1 MGVTTRKDPP
11 GLNPHSEH
19 PAGITRLWLAIGV
32 IWSIGWLLFVA
43 WREVVDQIS
52 PIPTDFFLLPLIILA
67 PWLITA
73 SVLVGRWVAV
83 GFNSPSEPT

>member
-1 MGVTTRKDPP
+1 MSSTRR
-11 GLNPHSEH
+11 
-19 PAGITRLWLAIGV
+19 GIIRLWFVIAM
-32 IWSIGWLLFVA
+32 IWSIGWLLFVV

-52 PIPTDFFLLPLIILA
+52 PIPTDLFLLPLIILA

>member
-1 MGVTTRKDPP
+1 MSSTRR
-11 GLNPHSEH
+11 
-19 PAGITRLWLAIGV
+19 GIIRLWFVIAM
-32 IWSIGWLLFVA
+32 IWSIGWLLFVV

>member
-1 MGVTTRKDPP
+1 MPSTRR
-11 GLNPHSEH
+11 
-19 PAGITRLWLAIGV
+19 GIIRLWFVIAM
-32 IWSIGWLLFVA
+32 IWSIGWLLFVV

>member
-1 MGVTTRKDPP
+1 MPSTRR
-11 GLNPHSEH
+11 GL
-19 PAGITRLWLAIGV
+19 IRLWFVIAV
-32 IWSIGWLLFVA
+32 IWSIGWLLFAA

-83 GFNSPSEPT
+83 GFNSHSEPT